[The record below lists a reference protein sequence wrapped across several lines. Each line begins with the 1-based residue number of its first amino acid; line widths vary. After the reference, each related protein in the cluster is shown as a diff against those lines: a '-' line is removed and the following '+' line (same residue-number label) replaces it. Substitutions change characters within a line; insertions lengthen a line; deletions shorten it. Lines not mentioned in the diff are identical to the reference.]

1 MEKYF
6 FIWKNKWKNYLL
18 DVEENSYKLW
28 FTTAI
33 NIINFHRKLIA
44 ILDDVEFA
52 QTFGQ
57 STTR

>member
-28 FTTAI
+28 FIIII
-33 NIINFHRKLIA
+33 NIINFYRKLIV
-44 ILDDVEFA
+44 IFDDVEFV
-52 QTFGQ
+52 
-57 STTR
+57 